1 MKTQPVAA
9 PSGTPICV
17 SWASPSAQIAEE
29 EAGVGGTSRASEAA
43 PNTLERAAF
52 TVPEFCYRN
61 NISRPTYQRL
71 RAQGRGPAE
80 MRLGLN
86 TIRITAKAERDWQEM
101 MQKPRAD
108 LEERAADRAV
118 KAGEAAIKSDAH
130 VSNRTRKQRELSRN
144 NSNRRA

>member
-1 MKTQPVAA
+1 
-9 PSGTPICV
+9 
-17 SWASPSAQIAEE
+17 
-29 EAGVGGTSRASEAA
+29 VGGTSRSSEAA

-71 RAQGRGPAE
+71 RVQGRGPAE

-86 TIRITAKAERDWQEM
+86 TIRITAKAERDWQEL

-118 KAGEAAIKSDAH
+118 KAGEAAIKSPAH
-130 VSNRTRKQRELSRN
+130 ISNRSRKQRASGRN
-144 NSNRRA
+144 DLEKRT